1 MQQLPIKDEI
11 WILADNRAGN
21 YSQAIGLATEIGQQ
35 YRIINISYGIF
46 SFLPNCVTGPS
57 LLIASAASKK
67 KLSEFK
73 YFPKLIIAAGRRSAM
88 ISLYLKNQSQKR
100 TKIAQIMDPQACR
113 NDFDLIILPHHD
125 KIAAENIVQTL
136 GSLTKTNE
144 IAISASKEQFAQW
157 FGDIKKTKIALF
169 IGGSS
174 KNSQF
179 EKKSAI
185 KLTQKASEIA
195 KNMNAI
201 LLVSNSRRTGDKMT
215 ALIKENL
222 SGDFKFFDWKK
233 IRTDENPY
241 LAIVGFSDFF
251 IVTGDSVSMISET
264 CSTGKPV
271 YIFDEAGL
279 SASKHRSFHHDLL
292 EQNYI
297 KKIDEKT
304 CLLENFSS
312 KKLNETKRV
321 ADIILKKFF

>member
-1 MQQLPIKDEI
+1 MQEFPIENEI

-21 YSQAIGLATEIGQQ
+21 YSQAIGLAAEIGQQ
-35 YRIINISYGIF
+35 YRIINITYNCF
-46 SFLPNCVTGPS
+46 AFLPNFLTGPS
-57 LLIASAASKK
+57 LLIANAKSKK
-67 KLSEFK
+67 KLAEFK

-100 TKIAQIMDPQACR
+100 TKIVQIMNPQA
-113 NDFDLIILPHHD
+113 NQDDFDLIVTPRHD
-125 KIAAENIVQTL
+125 KIAGKNIEKTM
-136 GSLTKTNE
+136 GSLTKINE
-144 IAISASKEQFAQW
+144 IAINLAKEQFWQW
-157 FGDIKKTKIALF
+157 FGDIKKPKIAVI

-185 KLTQKASEIA
+185 KLAKKVSEIA

-201 LLVSNSRRTGDKMT
+201 LLVINSRRTGDKIT
-215 ALIKENL
+215 AIVKENL

-233 IRTDENPY
+233 IRAEENPY

-251 IVTGDSVSMISET
+251 IVTADSVSMISET

-271 YIFDEAGL
+271 YIFDEKNI
-279 SASKHRSFHHDLL
+279 STPKHRSFHQALL
-292 EQNYI
+292 DENYI

-304 CLLENFSS
+304 AALKDFSS

-321 ADIILKKFF
+321 AEIILKKIL